1 MKIKS
6 FLVIA
11 LIATTTMFVACSP
24 VQVANTI
31 TEVLRELGIGKKSD
45 NEIQELTESLSKQT
59 KKTAKKIVEW
69 KVAEMAAM
77 SVGEQLDYMTT
88 CTGVTFDGR
97 DVTITCEVDEDYCPL
112 ASIYQLDWEEV
123 KKVLKQIWKT
133 DKNRQE
139 LANQVKLLGG
149 TVNYVYV
156 GSITG
161 ETVSYSLW

>member
-24 VQVANTI
+24 VQVVKTI

-45 NEIQELTESLSKQT
+45 NEIQELTESLNKQT
-59 KKTAKKIVEW
+59 KQTAKKIVEW

-88 CTGVTFDGR
+88 YT
-97 DVTITCEVDEDYCPL
+97 
-112 ASIYQLDWEEV
+112 
-123 KKVLKQIWKT
+123 
-133 DKNRQE
+133 
-139 LANQVKLLGG
+139 
-149 TVNYVYV
+149 
-156 GSITG
+156 
-161 ETVSYSLW
+161 